1 METFSGKTA
10 VITGGAGFIG
20 SHIADALLARGARVK
35 IIDDLSSGRRENVAH
50 LLGEIEFIEDSILN
64 ADMLK
69 KAFSGVDFVYH
80 QAALASV
87 PRSVADPLSSHMVN
101 TTGTL
106 QVLLAARDA
115 DVKRVIHA
123 ASSSYYGDTPT
134 LPKHEGM
141 PPNPISPYGLQK
153 FVAEKYM
160 QLFHTLYG
168 LETVA
173 LRYFNIFGP
182 RQNPDSEYAA
192 VIPRFIRMLKNGE
205 APVVYGDGSASRDF
219 TFIEDAVEA
228 NLLAADAPE
237 AAGLVL
243 NIAGG
248 NQYTVNQLLEILQK
262 IIGTRLA
269 PVYGE
274 RRQGDIEHSYAD
286 ISKARKIL
294 GYEPKVD
301 FETGLLRTVESF
313 A

>member
-101 TTGTL
+101 TTGTP

-248 NQYTVNQLLEILQK
+248 NQYTVNQLLEILQQ
-262 IIGTRLA
+262 IIVTRLPPA
-269 PVYGE
+269 YGE

-301 FETGLLRTVESF
+301 FETGLLRTVES
-313 A
+313 